1 MVNPAPAPGAGAVA
15 TKSPPTGV
23 NMSASRGGMP
33 SFADFSLR
41 HPGSPYNLSM
51 SFGHGTFAAAA
62 AAAAAIS
69 APVNAISDHHTV
81 TLAELFFNGRRFV

>member
-1 MVNPAPAPGAGAVA
+1 MVNPAPNSGAGAA
-15 TKSPPTGV
+15 STKSPPTGV
-23 NMSASRGGMP
+23 NMSTSRGGIP

-62 AAAAAIS
+62 AAAAVMSTSS
-69 APVNAISDHHTV
+69 ATSDHHTV
-81 TLAELFFNGRRFV
+81 TLAELFFNGKKSIS